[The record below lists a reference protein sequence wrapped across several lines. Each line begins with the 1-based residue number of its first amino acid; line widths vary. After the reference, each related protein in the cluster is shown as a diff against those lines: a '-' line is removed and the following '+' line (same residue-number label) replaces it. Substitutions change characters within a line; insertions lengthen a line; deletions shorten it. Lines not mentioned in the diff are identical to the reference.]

1 MPITVYELINIIN
14 LILVLIAIIFI
25 YGVLIRTSKN
35 LYKGNLYIF
44 LSIIVFGLFILIEV
58 LYGIQILLSYWYVKV
73 LETLFLLLLVMGFWH
88 LQRCIKEVDGELT
101 HNGKFKKIRK

>member
-44 LSIIVFGLFILIEV
+44 LSVILLGLFILIEV

-73 LETLFLLLLVMGFWH
+73 LETLFLLLLVTGFWH